1 MGEVTSVYVA
11 PFNKGIYQR
20 VQTQLPTPVAAGGGG
35 GGGNA
40 SILKGYL
47 GWYREVQHRIS

>member
-47 GWYREVQHRIS
+47 G